1 MAQVDKT
8 VLVEYACDQM
18 FTLVRDVEQYPR
30 FLPWCTRASIDSADG
45 DTVRA
50 TLHIDY
56 HGVRTHFSTE
66 NAYRAPT
73 NIDMQL
79 VHGPFKHL
87 HGSWQ
92 FTALGE
98 SACKIQLRLVYE
110 FSNRILEKLVGPV
123 FGFIANSL
131 VDAFVRRAEQL
142 HGRR

>member
-8 VLVEYACDQM
+8 VLVEYACEQM
-18 FTLVRDVEQYPR
+18 FSLVRDVEQYPR
-30 FLPWCTRASIDSADG
+30 FLPWCSSSTIDSVDG
-45 DTVRA
+45 PVVRA

-56 HGVRTHFSTE
+56 HGVRTNFSTE
-66 NAYRAPT
+66 NTHRAPT
-73 NIDMQL
+73 NIEMQL

-92 FTALGE
+92 FMALGD

-142 HGRR
+142 YGRR

>member
-8 VLVEYACDQM
+8 VLVEYAREQM
-18 FTLVRDVEQYPR
+18 FSLVQNIDQYPR
-30 FLPWCTRASIDSADG
+30 FLPWCSGATVDAIEG
-45 DTVRA
+45 QTVRA

-66 NAYRAPT
+66 NTHHAPDH
-73 NIDMQL
+73 IEMQL

-87 HGSWQ
+87 HGTWQ
-92 FTALGE
+92 FTALGD
-98 SACKIQLRLVYE
+98 SACKVQLRLVYE